1 MKRKELSEKLFEE
14 MKRIVTKYPNGVVE
28 VPKMLYIKEFFPGG
42 IGFTTCSN
50 IEKEFEV
57 LVFAHDFD
65 SKNNYYKYK
74 EDGSHENNSTLD
86 NLEKMLQ
93 EIKGVCIE
101 DCFLSNAIMG
111 LRNSDKNTGEYAPFK
126 DKNFLKLNEEFI
138 RMQIEIIHPKLIITL
153 GNDSLEIVKNAL
165 SIKLR
170 NFGLVNSDK
179 NIKSIEKNIIMDEL
193 KFDLIALTHTTNNR
207 RQRNLSYR
215 NYFKN
220 DEILKG
226 EQAEIEMMK
235 DYFNNKYDL
244 FIKEV

>member
-1 MKRKELSEKLFEE
+1 M
-14 MKRIVTKYPNGVVE
+14 
-28 VPKMLYIKEFFPGG
+28 
-42 IGFTTCSN
+42 
-50 IEKEFEV
+50 
-57 LVFAHDFD
+57 VFAHDFD

-111 LRNSDKNTGEYAPFK
+111 LRNIDKNTGEYAPFK

-165 SIKLR
+165 SIKSR
-170 NFGLVNSDK
+170 NLGLVNSEK

-235 DYFNNKYDL
+235 DYFNNKY
-244 FIKEV
+244 E